1 MKDIDSKAP
10 LMSAGEINDINSTSL
25 DHKSTPVLK
34 EKGLRSAGK
43 SVAGQGVSEVRQEEV
58 LEFPDSSKSIDD
70 LQIGAKLRHARLV
83 QKLRLKDLAGKIG
96 CSESLLSKVEN
107 DQVRPSLKILHRLA
121 AELNMS
127 IGVLFSGADD
137 RDKIVM
143 RRDERPIIRTNAV
156 GRPATSGVRLECLV
170 PDPSNRLLFG
180 SVHVVEPGAGSVG
193 LIDHKGEEIGYV
205 LEGELELTVGG
216 VKYHL
221 NPGDSFFFDS
231 TLPHGYTNP
240 GKVTTRVVWI
250 NTPSTF

>member
-1 MKDIDSKAP
+1 MKDLDNKAP
-10 LMSAGEINDINSTSL
+10 LMSAGDTNDIITTTH
-25 DHKSTPVLK
+25 DRKSTRVSRK
-34 EKGLRSAGK
+34 KSADSAEKSIAGG
-43 SVAGQGVSEVRQEEV
+43 SISEVLQDGV

-70 LQIGAKLRHARLV
+70 LQIGAKLRHARMV
-83 QKLRLKDLAGKIG
+83 QKLRLKDLSEKIG

-137 RDKIVM
+137 QNKIVM

-156 GRPATSGVRLECLV
+156 GRPASSGVRLECLV

-193 LIDHKGEEIGYV
+193 LIDHKGEEIGYL

-216 VKYHL
+216 VSYHL
-221 NPGDSFFFDS
+221 YPGDSFFFDS

-240 GKVTTRVVWI
+240 GLVTARVVWI